1 MRRRDSHAPP
11 RRLSSIRAE
20 SFTYQVQ
27 NWTISTISW
36 YAQ

>member
-11 RRLSSIRAE
+11 RLPSSARTE